1 MSSTL
6 IVILR
11 LKYRIQKKIQ
21 MKNSTATKTL
31 IEVYDPAMCCSTG
44 VCGPDVDDSLADFA
58 NDVKWLKSEGIEV
71 NRFNLGQEPEV
82 FKSNPA
88 VLSRLQ
94 KGGSDVL
101 PIIMINGEMV
111 SEGGYPDRR
120 QLTEW
125 LVIAPEKT
133 NGVAKSSDL
142 LNALEMAVTDGNE
155 ANMRAL
161 FQKGKENGMPVDDLV
176 NSMQSGINNRQ
187 RVTQNTL
194 KTANELLGVQP
205 GGCAPGS
212 GCC

>member
-1 MSSTL
+1 
-6 IVILR
+6 
-11 LKYRIQKKIQ
+11 
-21 MKNSTATKTL
+21 MKTNLETKTL

-58 NDVKWLKSEGIEV
+58 NDMKWLKTEGIEV

-82 FKSNPA
+82 FKSNPT

-125 LVIAPEKT
+125 LAMAPEKN

-142 LNALEMAVTDGNE
+142 LNALEMAVTEGNE
-155 ANMRAL
+155 AGMRSL
-161 FQKGKENGMPVDDLV
+161 FQKGKEEGLSIEELVD
-176 NSMQSGINNRQ
+176 SMQTGINNRQ
-187 RVTQNTL
+187 RATQATL
-194 KTANELLGVQP
+194 QTANELLGVQP
-205 GGCAPGS
+205 GACAPGS